1 MLEFWFIK
9 SNQKPFYEIN
19 QIRVLKSHHYRVF
32 YFLRWLFLFTKQPV
46 NYVKTDAANKVEFMG
61 IENGFLVFDL
71 LFSEVPAKGCTLK
84 IMDND
89 GNIMFEESISERS
102 FTRRYKVAKEETSRI
117 SFKALGKGFTFNQSF
132 TIKKEETLVVTSE

>member
-1 MLEFWFIK
+1 MRSIK
-9 SNQKPFYEIN
+9 F
-19 QIRVLKSHHYRVF
+19 VFLKAIIVVF
-32 YFLRWLFLFTKQPV
+32 FTFCVCSSYSQSQPV
-46 NYVKTDAANKVEFMG
+46 NYVKTDAANKVQFMG

-117 SFKALGKGFTFNQSF
+117 SFKALGKGFVFNQSY
-132 TIKKEETLVVTSE
+132 TIKKEETLVVISE

>member
-1 MLEFWFIK
+1 MRSI
-9 SNQKPFYEIN
+9 
-19 QIRVLKSHHYRVF
+19 QIVFLKAIIIVF
-32 YFLRWLFLFTKQPV
+32 FTFCAGSSYSQNQPV

-84 IMDND
+84 ILDHD

-117 SFKALGKGFTFNQSF
+117 SFKAVGKGFVFNQSF
-132 TIKKEETLVVTSE
+132 IIKKEETLVVTSE

>member
-1 MLEFWFIK
+1 MKSIK
-9 SNQKPFYEIN
+9 F
-19 QIRVLKSHHYRVF
+19 VFLKAIIVVF
-32 YFLRWLFLFTKQPV
+32 FTFCAGSSYSQNPSETLT
-46 NYVKTDAANKVEFMG
+46 KTDGANKVEFMG

-71 LFSEVPAKGCTLK
+71 LFSEVPSKGCTLK

-117 SFKALGKGFTFNQSF
+117 SFKALGKGFVFNQAF
-132 TIKKEETLVVTSE
+132 VIKKEEKLVVTSE